1 MLEDLSKALADV
13 ALAGIG
19 LTVIAVEKTG
29 EIVKVCAERG
39 GDFLEKS
46 RAVGEEWKEKAEQK
60 ATECRERCEQDRL
73 DRMTAEEREALR
85 KKLADLD
92 EREAEAARIAAEEAA
107 KAESESKVI
116 DFNADKGDSHDGE

>member
-1 MLEDLSKALADV
+1 MLEDLSKTLADV

-46 RAVGEEWKEKAEQK
+46 RTVGEEWKVKAEQK
-60 ATECRERCEQDRL
+60 AAECRERYEQERL
-73 DRMTAEEREALR
+73 ERLTAEERDTLR
-85 KKLADLD
+85 QKLSELD
-92 EREAEAARIAAEEAA
+92 QREAEAARIAAEETAR
-107 KAESESKVI
+107 AETENKVI
-116 DFNADKGDSHDGE
+116 DFNADQNVPHDGE